1 MLWDV
6 KKITMITI
14 YEPNQRA
21 KTGIIKS
28 WLIMSKNIVSSW
40 DLIYQLFRRDFL
52 MAYKK
57 SFIGMG
63 WLFIS
68 PIMAI
73 ISWVFMNATG
83 VLSPGDTGIP
93 YPAYVLISSTLWGL
107 FMSFY
112 GGATQTLT
120 AGSGFIMQVSFNH
133 DVLLIKQGLQ
143 QSAAFLINF
152 VITLIFLMFF
162 GVFPHWM
169 IICFPLL
176 MLPLFM
182 LGSAIGLI
190 SSVISVVA
198 VDIQKALGFG
208 MGLLMYITPIIY
220 SSKVDNA
227 FLQQVIKW
235 NPLTYLVGGMRDAIL
250 FGYIEHIDRY
260 LLSAAGAMLVFLF
273 AWRLFY
279 VSEEK
284 VIEKM
289 V

>member
-1 MLWDV
+1 MSNQ
-6 KKITMITI
+6 ITI
-14 YEPNQRA
+14 YEPNQRSQ
-21 KTGIIKS
+21 TGIIKS
-28 WLIMSKNIVSSW
+28 WIIMSKNIISSW

-63 WLFIS
+63 WLVLA
-68 PIMAI
+68 PIMGI
-73 ISWVFMNATG
+73 LSWVFMNATG
-83 VLSPGDTGIP
+83 VLTPGDTGIP
-93 YPAYVLISSTLWGL
+93 YPAYVLISTTIWGL

-112 GGATQTLT
+112 TGATQTLT
-120 AGSGFIMQVSFNH
+120 SGTGFIMQVKFNH

-143 QSAAFLINF
+143 QLASFLINF
-152 VITLIFLMFF
+152 VITMVVLAFF
-162 GVFPHWM
+162 GVYPHWL
-169 IICFPLL
+169 IITFPLL

-182 LGSAIGLI
+182 LGSAIGLVA
-190 SSVISVVA
+190 SVISVVA
-198 VDIQKALGFG
+198 VDIQKAFGFV
-208 MGLLMYITPIIY
+208 MGLLMFVTPVIY

-227 FLQQVIKW
+227 ILQQVIKY

-250 FGYIEHIDRY
+250 FGYIENFDRY
-260 LLSAAGAMLVFLF
+260 IYSAVGSLIVFLF

-289 V
+289 I